1 MPNFEEATRLAEEL
15 FAQEQAE
22 QTENGEPVQEVPE
35 EVAEPTE
42 VPAEVP
48 TEEAPP
54 ETPIDESAQAQMVKE
69 NAMLDEATN
78 TAQMAAQM
86 AQEKDMQLQQMMQE
100 LEALRSANQQMQ
112 GTLEELSR
120 RNEEN
125 LIEEALEMPTLDIN
139 GLAFADADTM
149 AKAQSDYAQKMAAYV
164 RGGVMKELEPFV
176 TQAKEGMYQKEREST
191 LSALSEVPELQ
202 GIKDMLPQLD
212 RIIASNKWLSS
223 DDMSIEEKYINAYA
237 IARGVNAINT
247 PPEEPKELTDDDL
260 MELYDKNP
268 TFQELIEKKRIEA
281 IKNSQQVPPFSASS
295 GAVNAALN
303 IEEKPKTFEEAS
315 ERTRK
320 MFGLG

>member
-22 QTENGEPVQEVPE
+22 QTENGEPVQEV
-35 EVAEPTE
+35 AEPTE

-54 ETPIDESAQAQMVKE
+54 ETPIDESAQAQMVEE

-100 LEALRSANQQMQ
+100 LEALRNANQQMQ

-176 TQAKEGMYQKEREST
+176 NQAKEGMYQKEKDAT

-223 DDMSIEEKYINAYA
+223 EDMPIEEKYINAYA